1 MGGNPERTATPE
13 ACEGRPLAGA
23 GGGTVRVRRLFRRGL
38 AVILEIVIVL
48 VGAPVLLL
56 AKLFIALDGVVVRLW
71 EP

>member
-1 MGGNPERTATPE
+1 M
-13 ACEGRPLAGA
+13 
-23 GGGTVRVRRLFRRGL
+23 
-38 AVILEIVIVL
+38 ILEIVIVL